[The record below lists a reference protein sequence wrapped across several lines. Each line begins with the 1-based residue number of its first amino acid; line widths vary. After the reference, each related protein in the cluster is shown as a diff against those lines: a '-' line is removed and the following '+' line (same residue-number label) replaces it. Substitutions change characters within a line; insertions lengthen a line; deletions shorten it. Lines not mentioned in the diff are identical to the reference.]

1 MDVIYVMVTSN
12 LLLLLQFLVVSAVVL
27 LINWSAIEMAWRGTK
42 CEGWVEGGK
51 GGGLLSLPPFSLS
64 VILGSELVW
73 RATSMYSF
81 ITDSTTSL
89 SLCALVELFFP
100 TKNSRI
106 YYLVD
111 ASCLCVWC
119 LIDFQ
124 CQWWWWPRNATTTT
138 TTMTTKK
145 IIIGDWEEWEI
156 ERWTWTSECFY
167 PSISHSRLL
176 SGVFGDFNFFTV
188 TRWPAFPL
196 AIALPVTRCLSN
208 VPFVSHIQYFF
219 VCLCRMVVVVVVV
232 YRHSANTLTNQ
243 INVFNWEKR
252 DNKSLFTNVMIKE
265 RE

>member
-1 MDVIYVMVTSN
+1 MWRMSRRRKRRRIT
-12 LLLLLQFLVVSAVVL
+12 FLAAILTLSHPWQWTCLEGNFNVL
-27 LINWSAIEMAWRGTK
+27 LHHRQHNI
-42 CEGWVEGGK
+42 
-51 GGGLLSLPPFSLS
+51 S
-64 VILGSELVW
+64 V
-73 RATSMYSF
+73 T
-81 ITDSTTSL
+81 
-89 SLCALVELFFP
+89 LCTGRTFFP